1 MDGMMMNPKMMG
13 LLGLAQG
20 LLQSSGSSPRQIT
33 MGEALGNG
41 LQGGMQGMQQGM
53 DMQIRNQHMQALQSE
68 AQMKQNKLLRDLEAR
83 DKLSSIVGGL
93 GSNANPGS
101 ISSAIMASGDV
112 DLLPYAAQFRSA
124 MPKVKTTAKVMKDGQ
139 AFIQPIY
146 DTGEFGELSGLPA
159 AEKLMQINRGGQVDL
174 ANPYSGEAQKSL
186 PISISPGEQARLAQ
200 SERHFGASHG
210 LARQNNDLQRQR
222 LMLEMDPEYQ
232 AQRAGM
238 IAGAKEQAL
247 SKTKTASEL
256 PKVVQQGEDTIRL
269 VDDLLT
275 HPGYK
280 MSVGK
285 SAPIGSALSF
295 IPGTNESSFDIA
307 LKQLKGKQFLEAFE
321 SLKGGGQITQI
332 EGEKATQAMS
342 RMEKANTEGEFEK
355 AAREFQGIIRNGINR
370 TKLRAGQQP
379 QQTQQ
384 PNATRADG
392 WGDLR

>member
-1 MDGMMMNPKMMG
+1 MDNMMMNPKMMG

-20 LLQSSGSSPRQIT
+20 LLQSSGASPRQIT

-41 LQGGMQGMQQGM
+41 LQGGMQGMQQGI
-53 DMQIRNQHMQALQSE
+53 DMQMRNQHMQAIQNE

-83 DKLSSIVGGL
+83 DRLSSIVGGL
-93 GSNANPGS
+93 GPNANPGS

-186 PISISPGEQARLAQ
+186 PISISPVEQARLAQ

-210 LARQNNDLQRQR
+210 LAQQNAQFQRQ
-222 LMLEMDPEYQ
+222 
-232 AQRAGM
+232 
-238 IAGAKEQAL
+238 QAL
-247 SKTKTASEL
+247 KPQYKDGYWVTPPNSQNPEGLLSPTALSTAPKGSAAEKTKMAE
-256 PKVVQQGEDTIRL
+256 KVKSTLGEDT
-269 VDDLLT
+269 
-275 HPGYK
+275 
-280 MSVGK
+280 
-285 SAPIGSALSF
+285 
-295 IPGTNESSFDIA
+295 E
-307 LKQLKGKQFLEAFE
+307 QLIQ
-321 SLKGGGQITQI
+321 
-332 EGEKATQAMS
+332 KATGSGIGAVRDAAAS
-342 RMEKANTEGEFEK
+342 VIGITTDPAKANATL
-355 AAREFQGIIRNGINR
+355 
-370 TKLRAGQQP
+370 KLRAATLAGSMPRFEGP
-379 QQTQQ
+379 QSDADREYYLEMAGNLANPARTTEEKLMALKELRRIHGLAD
-384 PNATRADG
+384 NNGVVDLGRSSNKNSADG

>member
-174 ANPYSGEAQKSL
+174 ANPYSGEAQNHCLLVYLQVSK
-186 PISISPGEQARLAQ
+186 Q
-200 SERHFGASHG
+200 
-210 LARQNNDLQRQR
+210 DLRNQK
-222 LMLEMDPEYQ
+222 D
-232 AQRAGM
+232 
-238 IAGAKEQAL
+238 I
-247 SKTKTASEL
+247 
-256 PKVVQQGEDTIRL
+256 
-269 VDDLLT
+269 
-275 HPGYK
+275 
-280 MSVGK
+280 
-285 SAPIGSALSF
+285 SAL
-295 IPGTNESSFDIA
+295 
-307 LKQLKGKQFLEAFE
+307 
-321 SLKGGGQITQI
+321 
-332 EGEKATQAMS
+332 
-342 RMEKANTEGEFEK
+342 RMV
-355 AAREFQGIIRNGINR
+355 
-370 TKLRAGQQP
+370 
-379 QQTQQ
+379 
-384 PNATRADG
+384 
-392 WGDLR
+392 